1 MSLFDRKRIKA
12 DYIAEL
18 QKQTDP
24 YAYYITKEKERA
36 GGVRQESSPLVSCV
50 GDSLEASIQED
61 FVRVEFGNGKLDLFD
76 LFGEKSKYKNG
87 RYLNGT
93 AYFLFVNV
101 NGEPADD
108 ALMRL
113 FSGAKAPDGRIDS
126 DLIYCDEDFMWKED
140 RVRHTPW
147 LKPDW
152 SPDTLLSFNYIGS
165 LFAVRRGIAEQIDL
179 LSVQEEPDEEVRLY
193 DFLLKYTEK
202 ANKITHV
209 SEILFHYF
217 STPRERIYQEL
228 VTRYGGAAYSAVR
241 NTAFLRRGIRT
252 PSWKEGAQMPLVS
265 VIIPSKDNTEI
276 LFRCLDSIQNRY
288 EEQEAGKLLPL
299 SLLEIIIV
307 DNGSRDEER
316 NRITSYIKENLKL
329 HISYLYNA
337 FAFNFSKMC
346 NQGAKQARGSY
357 LLFLNDDIEVKD
369 PDFIEK
375 LLTYASASHIGAVG
389 AKLYYP
395 DSDILQHTG
404 VTDLDCGPSHKLA
417 TYSDKEVYYFGRN
430 RFTYNVLAVTG
441 ACLMLSKEKYFKV
454 GGFSDRMEVSYN
466 DIDLCV
472 KLYEQGYYNVVRN
485 DCVLYHHESL
495 SRGADK
501 LDDAKYERLAS
512 ERALFYEQHAWLM
525 EGFDPFYN
533 KSLIPDTLD
542 FEPNVQAD
550 HEKRNYENQIITK
563 AKLSGK
569 RNWRLNFHVEDFGL
583 ERAVGK
589 GREDVY
595 RFEGWAVL
603 LKRNNAMYERRL
615 CLQEK
620 TAYEKKRCLE
630 VPVSPKY
637 REDVELVFQKA
648 KNAKLAGFVCR
659 IPASVIDPGRT
670 YSLGMLFISRLW
682 GRKYV
687 TIGEYY
693 VSRDG
698 LFREEI

>member
-1 MSLFDRKRIKA
+1 MGLFDTKKIRA
-12 DYIAEL
+12 DYYAEL

-24 YAYYITKEKERA
+24 YAYYIRTEQEDA
-36 GGVRQESSPLVSCV
+36 GGVRQESSPLY
-50 GDSLEASIQED
+50 SIM
-61 FVRVEFGNGKLDLFD
+61 EFGTGALELPVQS
-76 LFGEKSKYKNG
+76 GESP
-87 RYLNGT
+87 YLV
-93 AYFLFVNV
+93 FVNE
-101 NGEPADD
+101 NGELADD
-108 ALMRL
+108 ALERL
-113 FSGAKAPDGRIDS
+113 FSAAYALDGGFDA
-126 DLIYCDEDFMWKED
+126 DLIYCDEDFITKEG

-147 LKPDW
+147 MKPDW

-165 LFAVRRGIAEQIDL
+165 LFAIKRGLAEQIAA
-179 LSVQEEPDEEVRLY
+179 LSVKEEPEEEVRLY

-202 ANKITHV
+202 TNKITHV
-209 SEILFHYF
+209 SQILFHQWG
-217 STPRERIYQEL
+217 TQNERIYQEF
-228 VTRYGGAAYSAVR
+228 VTKYEGGGYEAVR
-241 NTAFLRRGIRT
+241 NAAFVRRGVQL
-252 PSWKEGAQMPLVS
+252 PKWEPDAKMPLVS
-265 VIIPSKDNTEI
+265 VIIPSKDHADI
-276 LFRCLDSIQNRY
+276 LFRCLNSIQDRY
-288 EEQEAGKLLPL
+288 GNGQETETLLPL

-307 DNGSRDEER
+307 DNGSGDEER
-316 NRITSYIKENLKL
+316 SRITSYIKENPKL

-346 NQGAKQARGSY
+346 NQGAKQAQGSY

-369 PDFIEK
+369 QDFIEK
-375 LLTYASASHIGAVG
+375 LLAYAAAPHVGAVG

-395 DSDILQHTG
+395 DSDILQHAG

-417 TYSDKEVYYFGRN
+417 THSDSEIYYFGRN
-430 RFTYNVLAVTG
+430 KFNYDVLAVTG

-454 GGFSDRMEVSYN
+454 GGFSDRMEISYN

-501 LDDAKYERLAS
+501 LDDAKYERLAA
-512 ERALFYEQHAWLM
+512 ERALFYERHAWLT
-525 EGFDPFYN
+525 EGSDPFYN
-533 KSLIPDTLD
+533 KNLIPDTLD
-542 FEPNVQAD
+542 FGPNVQAD
-550 HEKRNYENQIITK
+550 HEKRDYTNPVLAR

-569 RNWRLNFHVEDFGL
+569 PDRRLHFHMESFGL

-589 GREDVY
+589 GREDAY

-603 LKRNNAMYERRL
+603 LNKDNAMYERRL

-620 TAYEKKRCLE
+620 TAYEKKRCFEL
-630 VPVSPKY
+630 PVSPKY
-637 REDVELVFQKA
+637 REDVEQVFKDA
-648 KNAKLAGFVCR
+648 KNARLAGFVCR
-659 IPASVIDPGRT
+659 IPASVLGADRN
-670 YSLGMLFISRLW
+670 YSLGMLFVSRLW